1 MKNVML
7 YSNYCCVTSISN
19 VFPFFRLRVIPLP
32 HQYAHTQRHTTR
44 THTHTPKEENGPSL
58 NVYILEEFLSQNCLL
73 CNVLTAMLKY
83 CLDSDAVHAQE
94 SSKPVVGKE

>member
-1 MKNVML
+1 MTPPSQMF
-7 YSNYCCVTSISN
+7 
-19 VFPFFRLRVIPLP
+19 FPFLGLGLSSCPP
-32 HQYAHTQRHTTR
+32 NMHTHKDTCIHVH
-44 THTHTPKEENGPSL
+44 THTHTPKEENAGPSL

-83 CLDSDAVHAQE
+83 FLDSDAVHAQE